1 MRDIE
6 GEHLCRIIEETLF
19 NAKKRYEVLDGKD
32 KYALQNE
39 LLEWMSSDWDEIE
52 VEWFSQLE

>member
-6 GEHLCRIIEETLF
+6 EEHLCRIIEETLF